1 MTDIPPRIEPKDA
14 PAWLRALRA
23 LRGELV
29 GFHPRLQAYNA
40 ASRLLP
46 LRSSGE
52 LRARLLRLAGFS
64 VGEGTRINGEIKI
77 SGPWGLL
84 RRLSIGRNCV
94 IESDCVLDLSEQLS
108 IGDGATI
115 GPGVLILTST
125 HELDFPK
132 HRAGNLILN
141 PVVVGDGVWL
151 GARSVVLPG
160 VKIGHGAVVE
170 PGAVVNK
177 DVEANTRVGGIPA
190 AKLEVLAAGDAGS

>member
-1 MTDIPPRIEPKDA
+1 MTDNPARLEPKDD

-23 LRGELV
+23 VRGEMV

-46 LRSSGE
+46 LRSSGD

-64 VGEGTRINGEIKI
+64 VGEGTRINGHLKI

-84 RRLSIGRNCV
+84 RRLAIGRYCV

-125 HELDFPK
+125 HELDFSK

-141 PVVVGDGVWL
+141 PVVVGEGAWL

-160 VKIGHGAVVE
+160 VKIGQGAVVE

-190 AKLEVLAAGDAGS
+190 AKLETLAVPEGAS